1 VLTIIITLKGML
13 PSGKGIVI
21 VQGSVIRIEG
31 EGGKEAEGEWI
42 EPREESDSMTV
53 IKAGGM
59 STPRLESVG

>member
-21 VQGSVIRIEG
+21 VQGSVIIIEG
-31 EGGKEAEGEWI
+31 EGEWI

>member
-31 EGGKEAEGEWI
+31 EGEWI

>member
-1 VLTIIITLKGML
+1 MLTIIITLKGML

-21 VQGSVIRIEG
+21 VQGSVIII
-31 EGGKEAEGEWI
+31 EWI

>member
-1 VLTIIITLKGML
+1 ML

-21 VQGSVIRIEG
+21 VQGSVIIIEG
-31 EGGKEAEGEWI
+31 EGEWI